1 MIGRTDWVTTVAAA
15 DTIASLIPNAKLV
28 VFEKSGHSPQI
39 EEFDL
44 FQKVMRDFL
53 ATLSNSPTFL
63 IQVPSRS
70 AQRLE
75 PSRHCEIFR

>member
-1 MIGRTDWVTTVAAA
+1 MIGRADWMTTVAAA
-15 DTIASLIPNAKLV
+15 ETIASLIPNAKLV

-53 ATLSNSPTFL
+53 ATLSN
-63 IQVPSRS
+63 
-70 AQRLE
+70 
-75 PSRHCEIFR
+75 